1 MPPEAK
7 EAQLTRMSVSLKR
20 EEQTERGGGR
30 EGETDRHT
38 ERGRV
43 GGIKRDRERERETKT
58 ETETDTERQRQRDRD
73 SETQRARKRERE
85 RQRERGRERQG
96 ERARE
101 RERTTDNNAINIQNF

>member
-43 GGIKRDRERERETKT
+43 GGIKRERERETKT